1 MVCVLSVKPFGHGDD
16 LLMCVLYIPVHV
28 GPFGH
33 GADLLACVLCVEPF
47 SGHGGDLSNYYVYCV
62 RSHLD
67 MDVIF

>member
-1 MVCVLSVKPFGHGDD
+1 
-16 LLMCVLYIPVHV
+16 MCTVYTGVHV